1 MHPYYYK
8 ILLWFFINLL
18 ITGIFNYIVVK
29 DIDTLVILTIGQS
42 VLLLSVYPSFEYYYT
57 WSRTG
62 PCIDE

>member
-1 MHPYYYK
+1 MV
-8 ILLWFFINLL
+8 FINLL
-18 ITGIFNYIVVK
+18 MTGIFNYIVVK

>member
-8 ILLWFFINLL
+8 ILLWVFINLL
-18 ITGIFNYIVVK
+18 MTGSFNYIVVK